1 MSVSEAFGDVA
12 SLIAQM
18 APEKIIKLKASKS
31 MSERVEN
38 LVYLKKEGIISVDE
52 TAELERFLA
61 LDLFIGL
68 AKARANQ
75 LIAQWDK
82 QYLKKFDF

>member
-1 MSVSEAFGDVA
+1 MTVTEAFGDVA

-18 APEKIIKLKASKS
+18 NPERIRTLKAPKA

-38 LVYLKKEGIISVDE
+38 LVHLKKEGTISIDE
-52 TAELERFLA
+52 TAELERFLG

-75 LIAQWDK
+75 LMTH
-82 QYLKKFDF
+82 

>member
-1 MSVSEAFGDVA
+1 MSVTEAFGDVA

-18 APEKIIKLKASKS
+18 NPQKIIGLKAPKA
-31 MSERVEN
+31 MSERVEH
-38 LVYLKKEGIISVDE
+38 LVYLKKQGIISIDE
-52 TAELERFLA
+52 VAELERFLG

-75 LIAQWDK
+75 LLSQ
-82 QYLKKFDF
+82 

>member
-18 APEKIIKLKASKS
+18 NPEKIVKLKASNV

-38 LVYLKKEGIISVDE
+38 LVFRKKNGTITLDE
-52 TAELERFLA
+52 TSELERFLA

-75 LIAQWDK
+75 LITNK
-82 QYLKKFDF
+82 

>member
-18 APEKIIKLKASKS
+18 DPEKIVKLKASNV

-38 LVYLKKEGIISVDE
+38 LVFRKKNGTITLDE
-52 TAELERFLA
+52 TSELERFLA

-75 LIAQWDK
+75 LIM
-82 QYLKKFDF
+82 KK

>member
-18 APEKIIKLKASKS
+18 NPEKIVKLKASKA

-38 LVYLKKEGIISVDE
+38 LVQRKKESILTLDE
-52 TAELERFLA
+52 SSELERFLA

-75 LIAQWDK
+75 LIMNK
-82 QYLKKFDF
+82 

>member
-12 SLIAQM
+12 SLIAQI
-18 APEKIIKLKASKS
+18 APEKIVKLKASNV

-38 LVYLKKEGIISVDE
+38 LIFRKKNGTITLDE
-52 TAELERFLA
+52 TSELERFLA

-75 LIAQWDK
+75 LIMNK
-82 QYLKKFDF
+82 

>member
-18 APEKIIKLKASKS
+18 NPEKIVKLKASKV

-38 LVYLKKEGIISVDE
+38 LVLRKKEGIITFEESS
-52 TAELERFLA
+52 ELERFLA

-75 LIAQWDK
+75 LIMNK
-82 QYLKKFDF
+82 

>member
-1 MSVSEAFGDVA
+1 MTVTEAFGDVA

-18 APEKIIKLKASKS
+18 NPQKIIELKAPKA
-31 MSERVEN
+31 MSERVEY
-38 LVYLKKEGIISVDE
+38 LIYLKKQGIISIDE
-52 TAELERFLA
+52 VAELERFLG

-75 LIAQWDK
+75 LLAQ
-82 QYLKKFDF
+82 

>member
-12 SLIAQM
+12 SMIAQM
-18 APEKIIKLKASKS
+18 NPEKIVKLKASKV

-38 LVYLKKEGIISVDE
+38 LVLQKKEGVLSLDE
-52 TAELERFLA
+52 SSELERFLA

-75 LIAQWDK
+75 LIMNK
-82 QYLKKFDF
+82 